1 MEKTKTS
8 ENPYALSDRSSKLL
22 NRKAIRRFDKAKKDC
37 NLLHF
42 DELNVI
48 KVLTALY
55 KALAADNKQAFL
67 DLAILAYQDAQPH
80 GKKEP
85 DKSWLLAL
93 LDSYDPVALYVYA
106 HEVDRK
112 RDYAIESVVASKGKA
127 KEFRRALKY
136 WARMT
141 GHMTDRITDEATLKA
156 YQDAGVKF
164 VKWNSE
170 HDSKVCEKCDARDGK
185 IYPIDKAPPKEHL
198 NCRCYYTAATEK

>member
-1 MEKTKTS
+1 MEN
-8 ENPYALSDRSSKLL
+8 NPYELSDRAAKLL

-55 KALAADNKQAFL
+55 KDLAADNKQAFL
-67 DLAILAYQDAQPH
+67 DLAILDYQDAQPH

-85 DKSWLLAL
+85 DNSWLLAL

-136 WARMT
+136 WARMS

-156 YQDAGVKF
+156 FRDAGVK
-164 VKWNSE
+164 
-170 HDSKVCEKCDARDGK
+170 KVRWVTEKDDRVCPVCGPRDGK
-185 IYPIDKAPPKEHL
+185 VYDIDKVPNKPHV
-198 NCRCYYTAATEK
+198 NCRCIISAVD

>member
-1 MEKTKTS
+1 MR
-8 ENPYALSDRSSKLL
+8 ENPYELSDRASKLI

-55 KALAADNKQAFL
+55 KDLAADNKQAFL

-112 RDYAIESVVASKGKA
+112 RDYAIESVVASHGKVG
-127 KEFRRALKY
+127 EFRRALKY

-156 YQDAGVKF
+156 FRDTGVKK
-164 VKWNSE
+164 VRWRTE
-170 HDSKVCEKCDARDGK
+170 DDGKVCEVCGPRDK
-185 IYPIDKAPPKEHL
+185 EVYPIDKVPPKPHL
-198 NCRCYYTAATEK
+198 NCRCWLEAVKER